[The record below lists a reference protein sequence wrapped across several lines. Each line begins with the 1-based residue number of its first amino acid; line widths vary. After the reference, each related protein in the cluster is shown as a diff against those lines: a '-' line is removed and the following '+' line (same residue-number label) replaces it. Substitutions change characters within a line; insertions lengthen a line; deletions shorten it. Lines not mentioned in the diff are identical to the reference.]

1 MKKVII
7 LLSALSLAILTAT
20 TAHAGG
26 NYGQPTQGR
35 DRFLGINGTVGVA
48 VPYYQNP
55 DYYVSGARP
64 EIKLGVDCAYPVG
77 DRFSL
82 GLYASIG
89 GGPVFSQRVSKLD
102 KEVYKNGN
110 VPGFDLKLG
119 LLALVGNINENPYI
133 LGVAPCTGFGMC
145 NPTIYLPVEVRF
157 GRLLGQRLYVTGNL
171 AVGVPLGYN
180 DGSESYLFIE
190 PTLSVGFNFGPRQK
204 KARNQ

>member
-20 TAHAGG
+20 TVHAGG
-26 NYGQPTQGR
+26 TYVPPAQGR
-35 DRFLGINGTVGVA
+35 DRFLGINGTVGAA

-55 DYYVSGARP
+55 DYYVIGTRP
-64 EIKLGVDCAYPVG
+64 GIKLGVDCAYPIG
-77 DRFSL
+77 SRFAL

-89 GGPVFSQRVSKLD
+89 GGPVFSQRVTKPE

-119 LLALVGNINENPYI
+119 LLALVGDLNENPYI
-133 LGVAPCTGFGMC
+133 FGVAPCTGFGMC

-157 GRLLGQRLYVTGNL
+157 GRLLGRRLYVTGNL

-180 DGSESYLFIE
+180 DGTEHYLFLE
-190 PTLSVGFNFGPRQK
+190 PSLSVGFNFGPRK
-204 KARNQ
+204 KNRQ